1 MEWRKQMKKTKVDV
15 IIPTYKP
22 DERFALLMERLLK
35 QRLQPNHIYII
46 NTIPSKGSDNDL
58 TEPYRHM
65 EQVSVV
71 DILQQE
77 FNHGGTRNQGVQMSQ
92 ADFVV
97 MMTQDAVPADAHL
110 LEALL
115 EPFSDEKVAASYA
128 RQLATKQVGIIEQ
141 YTRTFNY
148 PEEDSVKT
156 LEDLPKLGIKTYFC
170 SDVCAAYRKKTYEDM
185 GGFVTKTIFNEDMI
199 MASKL
204 IHAGYKIYYAA
215 GAKVYHAHKYTGKQQ
230 FQRNFDLGVSHK
242 EYCEIFDNV
251 PSESEGIK
259 MVKQTAG
266 YLFKHGKPWKIAE
279 LVWQSGC
286 KFLGY
291 RFGKKYDRFPMWMV
305 RMCSSQK
312 SYWEKG
318 KE

>member
-1 MEWRKQMKKTKVDV
+1 MERAKVDV

-22 DERFALLMERLLK
+22 DERLELLMERLLK
-35 QRLQPNHIYII
+35 QKLQPHHIYII
-46 NTIPSKGSDNDL
+46 NSIPSEGCDRDR

-71 DILQQE
+71 DILQKE

-97 MMTQDAVPADAHL
+97 MMTQDAVPADSCL
-110 LEALL
+110 LEALIA
-115 EPFSDEKVAASYA
+115 PFSDEKVAAVYA
-128 RQLATKQVGIIEQ
+128 RQLATKQVGLIEQ

-148 PEEDSVKT
+148 PDEDMVKT
-156 LEDLPKLGIKTYFC
+156 VEDLPRLGIKTYFC
-170 SDVCAAYRKKTYEDM
+170 SDVCAAYRKETYQEM
-185 GGFVTKTIFNEDMI
+185 GGFVTKTIFNEDTI

-204 IHAGYKIYYAA
+204 IHAGYKVYYAA

-230 FQRNFDLGVSHK
+230 FQRNFDLGVSHR
-242 EYCEIFDNV
+242 EYREIFDKV
-251 PSESEGIK
+251 SSESEGVK
-259 MVKQTAG
+259 LVKQTAG
-266 YLFKHGKPWKIAE
+266 YLIKQGKPWKVVE
-279 LVWQSGC
+279 LFWQSGC

-291 RFGKKYDRFPMWMV
+291 RFGKKYDRLPMWLV
-305 RMCSSQK
+305 RLCSSQK
-312 SYWEKG
+312 SYWERG